1 MRNVAPRAIAVSKVL
16 EEIMKN
22 DRGKLLT
29 GLISRLGD
37 FQTAEDALQEA
48 LISALGH
55 WGRAGIPAAP
65 HSWLMKAAYNK
76 GIDRVR
82 KNAREIRKVNEYG
95 DLQPAWASFDYPEE
109 LPDERLRLI
118 FTCCHPELEEKTR
131 VALTLRTVCGLT
143 TREIAEVFLDTE
155 AAMGQRISRAK
166 KIIKAK
172 NLGFSVPGPELWQER
187 LSAVLPSIFLV
198 FTTGYVKDDCQER
211 LLCAEALF
219 LARLINQLRPNE
231 PEIEGLL
238 ALMMLTE
245 ARRAA
250 RVDHDG
256 RTIPLEAQNR
266 QLWDS
271 ALLTEA
277 EQILAVAVAR
287 RQPGAFQ
294 IKAAIADCHMMAPVP
309 DWQQM
314 CMLYRALWQFEP
326 TSVVALNW
334 SVVVAEMG
342 FVELALEEIDAL
354 EDQLNDF
361 QPWHAARASIFEK
374 LQRTDDARAA
384 YEIAIAK
391 ADHAGNREFLKL
403 SLLKLSQPASS

>member
-1 MRNVAPRAIAVSKVL
+1 M
-16 EEIMKN
+16 
-22 DRGKLLT
+22 
-29 GLISRLGD
+29 
-37 FQTAEDALQEA
+37 
-48 LISALGH
+48 
-55 WGRAGIPAAP
+55 
-65 HSWLMKAAYNK
+65 
-76 GIDRVR
+76 
-82 KNAREIRKVNEYG
+82 
-95 DLQPAWASFDYPEE
+95 
-109 LPDERLRLI
+109 
-118 FTCCHPELEEKTR
+118 
-131 VALTLRTVCGLT
+131 
-143 TREIAEVFLDTE
+143 
-155 AAMGQRISRAK
+155 
-166 KIIKAK
+166 
-172 NLGFSVPGPELWQER
+172 
-187 LSAVLPSIFLV
+187 
-198 FTTGYVKDDCQER
+198 
-211 LLCAEALF
+211 
-219 LARLINQLRPNE
+219 ARLINQLRPNE

-271 ALLTEA
+271 ALLAEA

-326 TSVVALNW
+326 TQVVALNW

-342 FVELALEEIDAL
+342 FVELALEEINAL

-361 QPWHAARASIFEK
+361 QPWHAARASILEK

-391 ADHAGNREFLKL
+391 ADHAGNREFLKN
-403 SLLKLSQPASS
+403 SLLNLS